1 MSFKA
6 YAQNI
11 ETKFGKKPN
20 DYFTIATDKGYIKE
34 GKIEASHAQLLKW
47 LKEEMGLSHVYA
59 NFIISYLRLRTND
72 PKVSQKLKEWA
83 YNSGYQGE

>member
-11 ETKFGKKPN
+11 EAKFGKKLPEYYTLAFQKGFIN
-20 DYFTIATDKGYIKE
+20 DDKIIAP
-34 GKIEASHAQLLKW
+34 HAQLLKW

-59 NFIISYLRLRTND
+59 NFIITYFRLRTND
-72 PKVSQKLKEWA
+72 PKVSQKMSDWA
-83 YNSGYQGE
+83 HSSGYQGE